1 MKKIY
6 IDIDGVICRTKKNF
20 YKKSKPNKQV
30 IKLINDW
37 HELGKTIIIF
47 TARYMGRNND
57 NVNKAKKMGY
67 NSTFKQLKRWGLKF
81 DKLVFGKPTYDII
94 IDDKAINFKK
104 DWYKKFNFK
113 LKKNKK

>member
-20 YKKSKPNKQV
+20 YKKSKPNKHV

-37 HELGKTIIIF
+37 HKLGKTIIIF

-67 NSTFKQLKRWGLKF
+67 NFTFKQLKRWGLKF